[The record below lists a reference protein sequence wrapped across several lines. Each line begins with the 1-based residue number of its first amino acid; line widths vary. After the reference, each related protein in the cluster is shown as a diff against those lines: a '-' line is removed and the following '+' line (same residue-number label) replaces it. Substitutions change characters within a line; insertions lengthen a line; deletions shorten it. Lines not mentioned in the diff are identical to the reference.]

1 MPGRRCPQFTS
12 PVLGVDGEPGTII
25 GHEPMVLANDGDR
38 LIGQLGYVVL
48 PCRDLEA
55 MASFY
60 GDVLGLPV
68 RVDLGSWKEYD
79 AGPILIAL
87 RSADRPYDTP
97 RSASGGAGVQLAFRV
112 SPEEVFRCHRA
123 LQEKGVHVIEGPKDQ
138 AWGHRTLFFRDPE
151 GTLLEIYA
159 EIGETP

>member
-1 MPGRRCPQFTS
+1 
-12 PVLGVDGEPGTII
+12 
-25 GHEPMVLANDGDR
+25 MVLANDGDR

-97 RSASGGAGVQLAFRV
+97 RSASVGAGVQLAFRV

-123 LQEKGVHVIEGPKDQ
+123 LLT
-138 AWGHRTLFFRDPE
+138 R
-151 GTLLEIYA
+151 
-159 EIGETP
+159 